1 MKKRLAKH
9 ISPILN
15 PKKLISQHK
24 SLPSLT
30 HVFDEVAHIHQTQTP
45 FLWHIPVFGQLCS
58 LSLLFLLCIS
68 LFSKSHF
75 LSVPPFSFY
84 PFFLF
89 SLSLFLYFVIDSLHD
104 GIGIPWQLLR
114 GIATFSFIR
123 QCLIAACIK
132 LSVYFLCRYDIWFVT
147 MLVSFSGCWWSTYNS
162 SSFEHE
168 VFTAPLW

>member
-1 MKKRLAKH
+1 MRWLISIKLKLH
-9 ISPILN
+9 FYGISPSLVN
-15 PKKLISQHK
+15 CVLFRSFFCYVFPCFLSLIS
-24 SLPSLT
+24 
-30 HVFDEVAHIHQTQTP
+30 F
-45 FLWHIPVFGQLCS
+45 
-58 LSLLFLLCIS
+58 LFLLSHSI
-68 LFSKSHF
+68 LFSA
-75 LSVPPFSFY
+75 L
-84 PFFLF
+84 
-89 SLSLFLYFVIDSLHD
+89 SLSLFLCFVIDSLHD